1 MSAWNFMDY
10 ESKVNLLD
18 AVRRESTAMF
28 ALAEE
33 PEIWM
38 APTGA
43 GDWQV
48 RDVFGHLI
56 DTTETYFVGF
66 DAARK
71 GTSPPESA
79 PLRDMAAHVDRGA
92 RQFRTLERKE
102 ALDRLAVALDRML
115 GITEDL
121 SESEWS
127 ELLVPHK
134 YMGPLPAFFYPV
146 FQLVDYAVHSWD
158 IRQGLGRPHALEA
171 RSADL
176 LVPLCFVL
184 WSATCEVQPDSAP
197 IDIGVRIVSGENAGE
212 TKISVRPDGC
222 VCTSGYVDDLRAVI
236 DFDPATFVLTAY
248 GRANAGTIHGD
259 RELAHRFL
267 ASFFRI

>member
-1 MSAWNFMDY
+1 MSAWNFTDY
-10 ESKVNLLD
+10 ASKTNLLD
-18 AVRRESTAMF
+18 AVRRESSAMF
-28 ALAEE
+28 SLAADEAT
-33 PEIWM
+33 WT

-43 GDWQV
+43 GAWEV

-66 DAARK
+66 DAAR
-71 GTSPPESA
+71 GLGEPPA
-79 PLRDMAAHVDRGA
+79 AVPLREMAIHVDRGA
-92 RQFRTLERKE
+92 RMFRDLGHDQALERLSADLVKMLE
-102 ALDRLAVALDRML
+102 IEDALAAEQWGGLQ
-115 GITEDL
+115 
-121 SESEWS
+121 
-127 ELLVPHK
+127 VPHK

-158 IRQGLGRPHALEA
+158 IREGTGLPHGLEA

-184 WSATCEVQPDSAP
+184 WTATCTVEPEAAP
-197 IDIGVRIVSGENAGE
+197 IDLGVRIVSGENAGE
-212 TKISVRPDGC
+212 TRISVGPDGC
-222 VCTSGYVDDLRAVI
+222 VCTSGYVDDLPAVI

-248 GRANAGTIHGD
+248 GRTNGGTIHGD
-259 RELAHRFL
+259 RDLAHRFL